1 MAIITDYEAASN
13 LVEPGEYECRIVEA
27 LVDATPRGSLFFS
40 VRLVIRDDVAQKHQK
55 RLLFYRI
62 YRRREPDADDMKT
75 DGFSFRQIMNLCRAA
90 QLPNGKSYES
100 LDELGN
106 DLAGACVKV
115 KVAHEF
121 NDYRGENE
129 CVIKWVNKSDETPAR
144 GKKGSVS
151 DLALENE
158 NTGGDFSP
166 ADDDLPWK

>member
-1 MAIITDYEAASN
+1 MCCA
-13 LVEPGEYECRIVEA
+13 
-27 LVDATPRGSLFFS
+27 
-40 VRLVIRDDVAQKHQK
+40 
-55 RLLFYRI
+55 
-62 YRRREPDADDMKT
+62 
-75 DGFSFRQIMNLCRAA
+75 GFPCAFGLPSTAAA
-90 QLPNGKSYES
+90 QGNQPMIS
-100 LDELGN
+100 ELR
-106 DLAGACVKV
+106 VKV